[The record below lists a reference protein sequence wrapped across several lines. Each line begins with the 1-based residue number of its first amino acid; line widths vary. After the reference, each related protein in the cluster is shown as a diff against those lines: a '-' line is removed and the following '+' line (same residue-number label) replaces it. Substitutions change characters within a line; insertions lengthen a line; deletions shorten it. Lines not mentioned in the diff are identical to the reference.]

1 MSILIK
7 GMDMPKEG
15 TYILNFIS
23 SEKGKHTICLIE
35 KEHDDGGA
43 ELIEH
48 NGVVEVKE
56 PHGRLIDA
64 DKLYKEVEGH
74 EDDNIMINEYQ
85 AALNDAYVSVEYDI
99 EDAPTVIEAE
109 GKDVSD

>member
-1 MSILIK
+1 MSMLIK

-23 SEKGKHTICLIE
+23 SESGKHTICLIE

-43 ELIEH
+43 ELIEN
-48 NGVVEVKE
+48 NGVVEIKT

-64 DKLYKEVEGH
+64 EELIDSIPTVDQYDEGLADWFIKIT
-74 EDDNIMINEYQ
+74 EGQ
-85 AALNDAYVSVEYDI
+85 
-99 EDAPTVIEAE
+99 PTVIEAE
-109 GKDVSD
+109 GEE